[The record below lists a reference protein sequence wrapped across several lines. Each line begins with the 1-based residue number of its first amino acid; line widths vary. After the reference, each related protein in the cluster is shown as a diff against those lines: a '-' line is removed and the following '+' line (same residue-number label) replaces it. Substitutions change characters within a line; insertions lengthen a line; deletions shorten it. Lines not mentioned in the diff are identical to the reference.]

1 MTKGAISMVCIT
13 NRIKVTSTGSSV
25 CPRSLAKTSSTGIK
39 SIAVQ
44 SWRIPVVDL
53 EPEVGGLEELN
64 VIMRKQFPQS
74 GTRSTEFG
82 ERDAKLCKITF
93 NAGLLFLSGLSFG
106 CIQINWTNRQ
116 FMAVGL
122 IDKYLKNAV
131 RMSVW
136 AADYSWDSLMVT
148 GPCGLGPAISTHGGV
163 SPYNF
168 DCNVLLHSKI
178 YSGSEGYRPA

>member
-1 MTKGAISMVCIT
+1 M
-13 NRIKVTSTGSSV
+13 
-25 CPRSLAKTSSTGIK
+25 
-39 SIAVQ
+39 SIWSQ
-44 SWRIPVVDL
+44 KWEGWR
-53 EPEVGGLEELN
+53 LN

-74 GTRSTEFG
+74 GPRSTEFG
-82 ERDAKLCKITF
+82 ERDVKLCKITF

-148 GPCGLGPAISTHGGV
+148 GPCGLGPAISKHGGLRQH
-163 SPYNF
+163 NF
-168 DCNVLLHSKI
+168 DCNFLLHSEMH
-178 YSGSEGYRPA
+178 SGGRGLSTGLSLVMDARGARFWRRSRTSCQFGNWHGDQNFISWNLRH

>member
-116 FMAVGL
+116 FMAVAL
-122 IDKYLKNAV
+122 IDKYSKNAV

-148 GPCGLGPAISTHGGV
+148 GPCGLGPAISKHGGV
-163 SPYNF
+163 RQHNF
-168 DCNVLLHSKI
+168 DCNFLLHSEMH
-178 YSGSEGYRPA
+178 SGGRGYRPA